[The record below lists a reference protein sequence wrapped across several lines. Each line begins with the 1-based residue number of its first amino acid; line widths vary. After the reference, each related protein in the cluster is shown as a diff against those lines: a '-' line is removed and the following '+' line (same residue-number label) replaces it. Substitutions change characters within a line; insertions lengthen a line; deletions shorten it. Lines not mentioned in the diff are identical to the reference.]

1 MNSKTMT
8 TTIVA
13 ALMFAALQARS
24 GTTTWI
30 GTGGDD
36 LWTTP
41 ANWDGSA
48 VPTLDND
55 VLIGASTSPVLLPA
69 GQSAQVAAFKLGSGG
84 DAALTLAGTLTMTNG
99 VTISDDSADHTAVVV
114 AESGGLFNW
123 TRDCTIGFRKGT
135 GILRQTGGA
144 VSAASLTVGSSD
156 YSYSTRSTS
165 TGVVVADDFD
175 LTLSG
180 ALTIGHQY
188 TTGLFTNRNGGAI
201 NCGAVA
207 IGRKSATGVLVLL
220 SGSLT
225 SSETITLGD
234 WTYSDGM
241 LVAADGT
248 EVGAKNGI
256 TAGKQTS
263 DAGTLDL
270 GAMTLRTTAYG
281 KALTIGSIDSK
292 YYTTATGVLI
302 MRGTTI
308 AQGQA
313 GKIVVNPR
321 STITGHGTAT
331 SSSTSSLDMCG
342 KTTASGFGEDK
353 DLTFTGYASIAQT
366 YAGDGVNGWYAEKG
380 GRLVLPS
387 VAVGEGNSTNNLAEV
402 KSAAE
407 LDLVNAVRVELVG
420 GTAGALSYSLLA
432 PDRGDVPE
440 GLDLPKVVSVWKL
453 GAPSF
458 ASASLTF
465 KLTEV
470 DAGGKLKLLRRV
482 DRHWEVVGNVDA
494 ATRLARVENLL
505 PLGDDN
511 LGFFA
516 VAPEVPFSGT
526 MIVLQ

>member
-1 MNSKTMT
+1 M
-8 TTIVA
+8 
-13 ALMFAALQARS
+13 
-24 GTTTWI
+24 
-30 GTGGDD
+30 
-36 LWTTP
+36 
-41 ANWDGSA
+41 
-48 VPTLDND
+48 
-55 VLIGASTSPVLLPA
+55 LLPA
-69 GQSAQVAAFKLGSGG
+69 GQSVQVAAFKLGSGG
-84 DAALTLAGTLTMTNG
+84 DAALAVAGTLTMTNG
-99 VTISDDSADHTAVVV
+99 VTISDDSPGHLAVVV

-123 TRDCTIGFRKGT
+123 TRDCTVGFRQGT

-144 VSAASLTVGSSD
+144 VSAASLTVGSSE

-175 LTLSG
+175 LALSG

-270 GAMTLRTTAYG
+270 GAMTLRTTAWG

-366 YAGDGVNGWYAEKG
+366 YAGDGVNGWYAEHG

-387 VAVGEGNSTNNLAEV
+387 IAVAAGGSTNNLAEV

-420 GTAGALSYSLLA
+420 ATAA
-432 PDRGDVPE
+432 PCPT
-440 GLDLPKVVSVWKL
+440 
-453 GAPSF
+453 
-458 ASASLTF
+458 ASLHRIAAMCRRGSTCPRSSRCGSSPRRR
-465 KLTEV
+465 LTWR
-470 DAGGKLKLLRRV
+470 A
-482 DRHWEVVGNVDA
+482 
-494 ATRLARVENLL
+494 
-505 PLGDDN
+505 
-511 LGFFA
+511 
-516 VAPEVPFSGT
+516 
-526 MIVLQ
+526 